1 MRYITQSEVG
11 AEAPPYVEGVDYV
24 FSLTWITLDNY
35 MELFGAIWSF
45 SFFRKYCKML
55 LFCCEAPEVF
65 CGPHLSLSFHQ
76 HEGEQM
82 MTEL

>member
-45 SFFRKYCKML
+45 TFFRKYCKML
-55 LFCCEAPEVF
+55 LFCC
-65 CGPHLSLSFHQ
+65 
-76 HEGEQM
+76 
-82 MTEL
+82 